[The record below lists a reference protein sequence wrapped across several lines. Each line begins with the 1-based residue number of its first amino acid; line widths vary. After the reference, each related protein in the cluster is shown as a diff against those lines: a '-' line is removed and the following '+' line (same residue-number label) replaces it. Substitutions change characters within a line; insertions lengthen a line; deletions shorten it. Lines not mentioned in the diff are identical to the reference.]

1 MIRVQCMSSP
11 SKRLI
16 CAGMLS
22 PHNFPLDASK
32 HRCLSVIVH
41 IFDLM

>member
-1 MIRVQCMSSP
+1 MTRVQCMPSP

-32 HRCLSVIVH
+32 HRCQTKYNSTH
-41 IFDLM
+41 I